1 MFLTS
6 LTHLSEMVGYQGS
19 YIINLYKG
27 KGDALSRE
35 NYRGFKL
42 SKHVMKMSE
51 PVAEM
56 QIRKSKGINDMQL
69 EFMPGCGTTHA
80 IFITRQLQEKFFA
93 KNKNQ

>member
-1 MFLTS
+1 M
-6 LTHLSEMVGYQGS
+6 EGS

-42 SKHVMKMSE
+42 SKHVIKMSE

-56 QIRKSKGINDMQL
+56 QIRNSKGINDMQL
-69 EFMPGCGTTHA
+69 EFMPGCGTTYA
-80 IFITRQLQEKFFA
+80 IFITRQFKEKSLA
-93 KNKNQ
+93 KNENQ